1 MHEKDTLPLK
11 AAKHTAEARAMVAR
25 QGERVARLRASGC
38 CTLGAEEML
47 YWFQR
52 SLVIFEQQE
61 RQLRALADDDQRYR
75 LIASSA
81 R

>member
-1 MHEKDTLPLK
+1 MHEKDTLLLK

-47 YWFQR
+47 YLFQR
-52 SLVIFEQQE
+52 NLVIFEQQE
-61 RQLRALADDDQRYR
+61 RQLRP
-75 LIASSA
+75 LISPQ
-81 R
+81 